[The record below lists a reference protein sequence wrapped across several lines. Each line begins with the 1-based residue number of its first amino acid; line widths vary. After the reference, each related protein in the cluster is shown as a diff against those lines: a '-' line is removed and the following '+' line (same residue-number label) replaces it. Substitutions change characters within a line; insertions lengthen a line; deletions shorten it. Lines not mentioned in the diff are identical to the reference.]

1 MNATNTPTTPAR
13 MLANLY
19 AVASDTVTM
28 ALRTLN
34 RCGHS
39 AQQSGDLGTVC
50 LDLQRIAEV
59 LLDRARMDLADAIK
73 AERDAEKLAAW
84 TLPENTR
91 RKVIHALCATLD
103 KTTLAEVKAWCEARQ
118 MTPPATLEAYRSAVM
133 LAAAREGIVA
143 TQTAPEAPEALPIAA
158 SVAPPAVQ
166 ADADDDT
173 DTISPEE
180 RAALADET
188 TVAPLD
194 TDRRTRPDDVGAGL
208 KGLAKLH
215 ALRRECKAR
224 KINSKGTAEQLLA
237 SLRADEERRTDRE
250 RGVVSKT
257 APVVEVKRT
266 APVEAPKKT
275 TPAVQATTNANAP
288 VDSTAGAMAI
298 AWKEERNPNGTRKL
312 VLYRG
317 ATVIGHIRL
326 DSQQYRTTNQMMWV
340 LTVYHGAVMLGVV
353 KADTPDDNSK
363 AMTQAQ
369 SLLLTRANLETLAK
383 QTATPVQTKKDDAPK
398 AATPHTVKVTFD
410 GWTAEDMQDVA
421 TPRKPSEWQNWASV
435 NGFIFANMAQF
446 VTDLKSAR
454 AEWKA
459 EQERVAAELAKRD
472 EEEVYSIDDEE
483 EVYSIDDD
491 EEAPAPVVDVS
502 ALVEKGTLGSL
513 RKACDALSLTLDA
526 ATRSSTSAM
535 KAAIA
540 KALAKG
546 TQSAPPTAPKASKAS
561 SNASV
566 QPNAGKA
573 NRSDKDSEY
582 ASKAGLPL
590 EHYRVLRCLVEHGR
604 ALTYGEI
611 KADTGYYP
619 NLTRVLSADKPESLS
634 DYGYTIQAETEGG
647 KIQYQATAKGRK
659 LIATVQ
665 G

>member
-1 MNATNTPTTPAR
+1 

-39 AQQSGDLGTVC
+39 ANQSGDLGTVC

-73 AERDAEKLAAW
+73 VERDAEKLAAW
-84 TLPENTR
+84 TLPDNTR

-103 KTTLAEVKAWCEARQ
+103 TTNLAEVKAWCEARQ

-143 TQTAPEAPEALPIAA
+143 TQSAPAAPEVLPIAA
-158 SVAPPAVQ
+158 NTAPPAVQ
-166 ADADDDT
+166 TDADDA

-215 ALRRECKAR
+215 ALKRECKAR

-237 SLRADEERRTDRE
+237 SLRADDERRTDRE
-250 RGVVSKT
+250 RGVISKSV
-257 APVVEVKRT
+257 PVVEVKRT
-266 APVEAPKKT
+266 PPVEVKKPA
-275 TPAVQATTNANAP
+275 PAVQATPTTHANAP
-288 VDSTAGAMAI
+288 VDSTAGAMSI
-298 AWKEERNPNGTRKL
+298 SWKEERNPNQTRKY

-398 AATPHTVKVTFD
+398 AATPRAVKVTFD
-410 GWTAEDMQDVA
+410 GWTADEMADVA
-421 TPRKPSEWQNWASV
+421 APRKPSEWKTWASV
-435 NGFIFANMAQF
+435 NGFIFGDMAQF
-446 VTDLKSAR
+446 VAELKNAR
-454 AEWKA
+454 AAWKA
-459 EQERVAAELAKRD
+459 EQERIAAELAAAQ
-472 EEEVYSIDDEE
+472 EEEAYG
-483 EVYSIDDD
+483 IDDD
-491 EEAPAPVVDVS
+491 EEEAYGIDDDEVSAPVVKVKVSNAPTVDVS

-513 RKACDALSLTLDA
+513 RKACDALSLTLDT

-546 TQSAPPTAPKASKAS
+546 TQSAPPTATKASKAS
-561 SNASV
+561 STV
-566 QPNAGKA
+566 QANAGKA

-659 LIATVQ
+659 LIVSVQ